1 MIPLKIFILIALDIY
16 YTGRYNAAMDN
27 KAKLIENALQL
38 FSEKGYEAVGV
49 QEIVEKV
56 NITKPTLYHYFN
68 SKLGLFQEIIK
79 QKSEDFISDLKKI
92 SIYNGDL
99 PLVLNNITKLYFDFA
114 KNNKT
119 YYRMLLSMTFGPP
132 ESEASKEVLKLFK
145 EQFEIIN
152 ELFIKC
158 VKNHGNMKGRN
169 EAYTVTFIGMINNY
183 ISLFF
188 YNYVK
193 LNNELLYKAVHQFM
207 HGIFS

>member
-1 MIPLKIFILIALDIY
+1 
-16 YTGRYNAAMDN
+16 MDN
-27 KAKLIENALQL
+27 KSKLIENALQL

-79 QKSEDFISDLKKI
+79 QKSENFISNLQKE

-99 PLVLNNITKLYFDFA
+99 PQVLNNITKLYFNFA
-114 KNNKT
+114 KNNKV
-119 YYRMLLSMTFGPP
+119 YYRMLLAMTFGPP
-132 ESEASKEVLKLFK
+132 ESEASKEILKLFK
-145 EQFEIIN
+145 EQFDIIN
-152 ELFIKC
+152 ILFINCAKD
-158 VKNHGNMKGRN
+158 HGNMKGRN
-169 EAYTVTFIGMINNY
+169 EAYAITFIGMINNY

-193 LNNELLYKAVHQFM
+193 LNDELLYKAVHQFM

>member
-1 MIPLKIFILIALDIY
+1 
-16 YTGRYNAAMDN
+16 MDN
-27 KAKLIENALQL
+27 KSKLIENALQL

-79 QKSEDFISDLKKI
+79 QKSEDFISCLKRE

-99 PLVLNNITKLYFDFA
+99 PLILNNITKLYFDFA
-114 KNNKT
+114 KKNSP
-119 YYRMLLSMTFGPP
+119 YYRMLLGMSFGPP

-145 EQFEIIN
+145 EQFDIIN
-152 ELFIKC
+152 NLFIEC
-158 VKNHGNMKGRN
+158 VKDHGNMKGRN
-169 EAYTVTFIGMINNY
+169 EAYAITFIGMINNY
-183 ISLFF
+183 ISLYF
-188 YNYVK
+188 YGHIK
-193 LNNELLYKAVHQFM
+193 LNDELLYKAVHQFM